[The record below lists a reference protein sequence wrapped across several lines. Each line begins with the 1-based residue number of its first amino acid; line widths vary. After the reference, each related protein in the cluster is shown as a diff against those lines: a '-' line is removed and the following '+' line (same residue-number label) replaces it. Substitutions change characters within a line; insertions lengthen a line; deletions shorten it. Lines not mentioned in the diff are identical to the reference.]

1 MVLRPRNSCQWMMA
15 CCCCGV
21 RTSSVLIC
29 CLYLLVHGAFLALTI
44 LLMNRPEEGIENALH
59 IVDTEDG
66 RLESSYAYSSIKPYI
81 VQNSG
86 EYFALPITIIIVLMV
101 SNVLAL
107 WGALFSHP
115 LLLLPWLTLY
125 FVFILCSSSLL
136 IYVIIILQDIWF
148 QVLLFL
154 VITPELV
161 IGAAFW
167 LVVLKLYRSARHS
180 TQKSSPP
187 QAHSLPPTM
196 YTPEPHSWDQPLPI
210 WAVNPPQNAWD
221 PSFLQQIDPRY
232 VATPEPSTRASRS
245 SRTRSFR
252 SRSRSDE
259 SYRESDGS
267 SGESGCQQTDSVS
280 LSTKYRQDRHSYAES
295 DREQS
300 DSQSEYQTDGQS
312 GYPSESDGRQ
322 PLSDVTEDTAESEE
336 EHSAHLNHELE
347 LVEEEDDNFGMT
359 RIPRPKSRPV
369 TPELYKMSGTTLH
382 SSTA

>member
-1 MVLRPRNSCQWMMA
+1 M
-15 CCCCGV
+15 G
-21 RTSSVLIC
+21 
-29 CLYLLVHGAFLALTI
+29 
-44 LLMNRPEEGIENALH
+44 
-59 IVDTEDG
+59 DTEDG

-107 WGALFSHP
+107 WGALLSHP

-125 FVFILCSSSLL
+125 FVFFLCGSSLL
-136 IYVIIILQDIWF
+136 IYVIILLQDIWF

-180 TQKSSPP
+180 TQKISPP
-187 QAHSLPPTM
+187 QVHSLPPTM

-252 SRSRSDE
+252 SRSRSDG
-259 SYRESDGS
+259 SFRESDESHAS
-267 SGESGCQQTDSVS
+267 SREAGYHQTDSVS
-280 LSTKYRQDRHSYAES
+280 LSDKYRQDRNRYEDLS
-295 DREQS
+295 DRERS
-300 DSQSEYQTDGQS
+300 DGQSEYQTDGQS
-312 GYPSESDGRQ
+312 DYRSDNEEQ
-322 PLSDVTEDTAESEE
+322 QAPSDVTEDTAESEE
-336 EHSAHLNHELE
+336 EYSEHFQHE
-347 LVEEEDDNFGMT
+347 VEFVAEEDDHYGMR
-359 RIPRPKSRPV
+359 RIPRPKSRSV
-369 TPELYKMSGTTLH
+369 L
-382 SSTA
+382 

>member
-1 MVLRPRNSCQWMMA
+1 MEGWRAATHTAV
-15 CCCCGV
+15 
-21 RTSSVLIC
+21 SSHTLFRWDQVIEIEA
-29 CLYLLVHGAFLALTI
+29 HI
-44 LLMNRPEEGIENALH
+44 LSLCN
-59 IVDTEDG
+59 
-66 RLESSYAYSSIKPYI
+66 YF
-81 VQNSG
+81 QNSG

-107 WGALFSHP
+107 WGALLSHP

-180 TQKSSPP
+180 TQKISPP

-336 EHSAHLNHELE
+336 EHSPHLNHKLE
-347 LVEEEDDNFGMT
+347 VIKSNSVKKTCQPSLYFSLWKRRTKTLEWQEFLVQS
-359 RIPRPKSRPV
+359 P
-369 TPELYKMSGTTLH
+369 GTH
-382 SSTA
+382 NNIKYHDP